1 MAIKI
6 GHASISEKG
15 TIYGSTGDQTGGE
28 ICTRSWYSF
37 PWDVYLECNDEELAE
52 KAAKYMEEICANN
65 SFGYSQYTRWD
76 GYNSIV
82 SNGGK
87 VQGARGDFD
96 CSSLVISVY
105 ALAGLDITTGSGYTG
120 TIEKTMVDSGKFTA
134 YHDSKHIYTDK
145 YAKRG
150 GIFLNTKNHVC
161 LALSNGALAEQ
172 SIPVVSTPPAAPA
185 QNNMANTSTSS
196 SYTLT
201 DFVTDCQTI
210 LGASIDGIAGPETLG
225 KTITVSRY
233 RNATHPIVLPIQKRL
248 LALGKK
254 LPVYGADG
262 EFGSETAQA
271 VKAVQREIY
280 PNQTYNIDGEISKG
294 ASTWQRLLGLK

>member
-15 TIYGSTGDQTGGE
+15 TIYGNTGDQTGGE
-28 ICTRSWYSF
+28 ICTRTWYSF

-82 SNGGK
+82 ANGGK

-96 CSSLVISVY
+96 CSSLVISCY
-105 ALAGLDITTGSGYTG
+105 ALAGLPITTGSGYTG
-120 TIEKTMVDSGKFTA
+120 TIEKTMLDSGKFTA
-134 YHDSKHIYTDK
+134 YKDAQHIYKDI
-145 YAKRG
+145 YGKRG
-150 GIFLNTKNHVC
+150 GIYLNTKNHVC
-161 LALSNGALAEQ
+161 MALSNG
-172 SIPVVSTPPAAPA
+172 SMAAASPKPDNKVEA
-185 QNNMANTSTSS
+185 PKQNTTSS
-196 SYTLT
+196 STSTTYSLT
-201 DFVTDCQTI
+201 DFVTDVQVV
-210 LGASIDGIAGPETLG
+210 LGASVDGIAGPETLN

-233 RNATHPIVLPIQKRL
+233 RNATHPVVKYIQKRL
-248 LALGKK
+248 LAMGKK

-262 EFGSETAQA
+262 DFGAETEAA
-271 VKAVQREIY
+271 VKSLQQDIY
-280 PNQTYNIDGEISKG
+280 PTQYYNVDGEISRR
-294 ASTWQRLLGLK
+294 AATWERLLGLR